1 MCRLMVA
8 LAAVFFVL
16 GWMMPNH
23 NFPWMAFENEAPV
36 FVAVAF
42 LVVGYW
48 VEKNSFF
55 LLPKG
60 AFLFACLATIPIFQ
74 FVLGQINYW
83 GDAYVTAIYF
93 GSSAIAYGLGY
104 RIAKLHGTISTY
116 QFLAWVFVF
125 VASLSVWIALR
136 QCLDLPGTGFESP
149 MQSWSRSGANLA
161 QPNQLTSLL
170 LIALISALY
179 LYKCNKISSF
189 PLWIVSAYLG
199 LGIAVAQSR
208 FALLVLVGLLIFI
221 SLRAV
226 ETNKQ
231 NWKKQVFS
239 LFLLVLFEWISWP
252 HIVSVLSDGGLVAR
266 QASDSARLIIMST
279 LLDALL
285 QQPFFGYGWNQIPIA
300 QSSVVIAHPNT
311 VYVSSAHN
319 IVLDIL
325 LWNGLLVG
333 GVVLILVGFWLW
345 RRLSVKLNGDAWYG
359 LAIILILLVHSLFE
373 YPLHYAYFLI
383 PLCFFAG
390 SVDTNVPWLKTVALP
405 RGLVVSVFLIGVL
418 AIFSVVTEYPI
429 AQTNLVNA
437 KLLGSKVSQEDRLID
452 GLGLKGVENLYFL
465 TQFNDLGKLL
475 SMPLYSDEI
484 ELKSSAVANV
494 AGRYPIPDVLIRAAL
509 LGLASNDCRSTAKY
523 ICLIERFHGEKK
535 SRAAMNIVL
544 GKNDQRQY
552 CSVDRLMNYCDFE

>member
-1 MCRLMVA
+1 MRRLMVA
-8 LAAVFFVL
+8 LATAFFVL
-16 GWMMPNH
+16 GWLMPNH
-23 NFPWMAFENEAPV
+23 NFPWMAFENEFPV
-36 FVAVAF
+36 FIALTF
-42 LVVGYW
+42 LGVGYW
-48 VEKNSFF
+48 AERCPVFF
-55 LLPKG
+55 VSKAALL
-60 AFLFACLATIPIFQ
+60 LACLAVVPIFQ
-74 FVLGQINYW
+74 FALGQICYW
-83 GDAYVTAIYF
+83 GDAYITAIYLVS
-93 GSSAIAYGLGY
+93 GALAYGLGY
-104 RIAKLHGTISTY
+104 QIAKLHGTISTY
-116 QFLAWVFVF
+116 QFLAWIFVF

-136 QCLDLPGTGFESP
+136 QYLDLPGTGFESP

-179 LYKCNKISSF
+179 LYKCNKISSL
-189 PLWIVSAYLG
+189 PLWVVSAYLG

-208 FALLVLVGLLIFI
+208 FALLVLVGLLIFLA
-221 SLRAV
+221 LRAV
-226 ETNKQ
+226 ETKKQ

-252 HIVSVLSDGGLVAR
+252 YIVAVLGDGGLVAR
-266 QASDSARLIIMST
+266 QASDSARLVIMST

-319 IVLDIL
+319 LVLDIL

-333 GVVLILVGFWLW
+333 GVVLILVWVWLW
-345 RRLSVKLNGDAWYG
+345 RRLSVQLNGDAWYG

-390 SVDTNVPWLKTVALP
+390 SVDASVPWLKTVALP
-405 RGLVVSVFLIGVL
+405 RGSVVSVFVIGVL
-418 AIFSVVTEYPI
+418 AIFSVAIEYPI

-437 KLLGSKVSQEDRLID
+437 RLLGSKASQEDRLID

-494 AGRYPIPDVLIRAAL
+494 AGRYPISDVLIRAAL
-509 LGLASNDCRSTAKY
+509 LELASNDCRSTAKY
-523 ICLIERFHGEKK
+523 LCLIERFHGEKK
-535 SRAAMNIVL
+535 SRAAINIVL
-544 GKNDQRQY
+544 GKNYQRQY
-552 CSVDRLMNYCDFE
+552 CSVDRLMNYCDLE